1 MQNKLPRRTTVP
13 STHDKPPEPVVSPSL
28 MERLRAVPVEFD
40 DPFTGQPYKPNRL
53 PRLRSK
59 ARSRKDPVSA

>member
-13 STHDKPPEPVVSPSL
+13 TTHDAPPESVGSPSL

-40 DPFTGQPYKPNRL
+40 DPFNGQPYKPKRP
-53 PRLRSK
+53 PRLSSK
-59 ARSRKDPVSA
+59 ALSRKDPVSA